1 MYVALLFLIGI
12 FKVSCQSFCQ
22 SSAER
27 NNLKVATFC
36 QNSVASGSSAI
47 IDGYAAH
54 GTDTDKTCPCSATV
68 SIPNNGTSN
77 LAFSAFFS
85 LHPQYNG
92 CGSSIDVRVNNSG
105 QSTRIRC
112 TIAGSISVNNGDN
125 VLIDLKKESSPE
137 DTRYCMKLQ
146 FSDPTATLTVKCN
159 GENVPVPPTQS
170 ASTATTTTTTTV
182 LTQPSITSS
191 NRTAALSTSTLS
203 STILQ
208 KITNSITSSNPIIS
222 STTDVAFSSD
232 APTSKTNPSIITTTQ
247 VLVTSST
254 TMANVEDNI
263 STPATT
269 DIYDDMTSTDMPSKL
284 PETSTTDY
292 STSSS
297 MDEQPPTTMK
307 MMSTDGDVTTQTDQ
321 LSTKLT
327 TMADTT
333 VIEIITPTLIKQ
345 TTKTE
350 STPTSTPS
358 STSTQSPVSTSTI
371 STAPT
376 TTSIKTTSQLHETE
390 STTKHGIS
398 AKANKPSTEELN
410 KDETTVAVQ
419 LTSPAKRSTNDE
431 QSTQKS
437 QPTPQQTTNKP
448 GVTGSSKDDD
458 FPIEVVAPVASVGGL
473 IIILVII
480 CIVVGFRRNGCGCNE
495 DTLPHSNTLVEKAS
509 TEIKNRE
516 KDTYVNPLYDDI
528 SLTGKSDR
536 SDRDS
541 MMQEIPS
548 DDDSEDSYRLPES
561 TKIDGELWT
570 HL

>member
-1 MYVALLFLIGI
+1 MYVALLVLIGI
-12 FKVSCQSFCQ
+12 HKVSCQSFCK
-22 SSAER
+22 SSAE
-27 NNLKVATFC
+27 NTGFKVATFC

-77 LAFSAFFS
+77 LAFIAFFS
-85 LHPQYNG
+85 LHPQYIG

-170 ASTATTTTTTTV
+170 ASTATTTTV

-208 KITNSITSSNPIIS
+208 KITNSFTSSNPIIS
-222 STTDVAFSSD
+222 STTEVAFSSD

-254 TMANVEDNI
+254 TMANVEENI

-307 MMSTDGDVTTQTDQ
+307 MMSTDGDVTSQTDQ

-333 VIEIITPTLIKQ
+333 VIEVTTPTLIKQ

-350 STPTSTPS
+350 STPTSKTTQS
-358 STSTQSPVSTSTI
+358 STSTQSPASTSTI
-371 STAPT
+371 STAST

-410 KDETTVAVQ
+410 KDETTVAAQ
-419 LTSPAKRSTNDE
+419 LTSPAERSTNDE

-480 CIVVGFRRNGCGCNE
+480 CIVVGLRRN
-495 DTLPHSNTLVEKAS
+495 K
-509 TEIKNRE
+509 
-516 KDTYVNPLYDDI
+516 
-528 SLTGKSDR
+528 TGKHKFSVA
-536 SDRDS
+536 
-541 MMQEIPS
+541 
-548 DDDSEDSYRLPES
+548 
-561 TKIDGELWT
+561 
-570 HL
+570 